1 MESEVNNRKGD
12 MQSYST
18 CPVCKG
24 SKVQMQIDIMQG
36 KTNRMPCGRCNGTG
50 EIREQQTDGIRCARK
65 IAETFF
71 WQQLKDGHVVAT
83 LEIRICPV
91 FLNGVPQFRMDNTKI
106 FKRQREHPTPRVFC
120 EIVRMNTIPG
130 FQRQG
135 LMRELVGNAIGDPKI
150 EWAETNL
157 RDSSPEGIALL
168 KDFGFYEEGDKLIK
182 EMGLSEPA

>member
-1 MESEVNNRKGD
+1 

-24 SKVQMQIDIMQG
+24 SKVTTKIDLIQA
-36 KTNRMPCGRCNGTG
+36 KTTRMPCGKCQGTG
-50 EIREQQTDGIRCARK
+50 EVKDVQTDGIRCGRK
-65 IAETFF
+65 IGETFF

-83 LEIRICPV
+83 LEVRACPV
-91 FLNGVPQFRMDNTKI
+91 FLDGVPQFKINGTALFKKQKRM
-106 FKRQREHPTPRVFC
+106 PRLYI

-135 LMRELVGNAIGDPKI
+135 LMRQLVGSAIGDSKI

-157 RDSSPEGIALL
+157 NDSSPEGIALM
-168 KDFGFYEEGDKLIK
+168 KDMGFHEEGNKLIK
-182 EMGLSEPA
+182 EMGLEPA